1 MRTLLRR
8 RPSPAMVVACIALLV
23 ALSGTGLAAVAAL
36 PINSVGTAQLKSN
49 AVTNAKIAA
58 NAVTGVKVR
67 NGSLRKADFAAGQ
80 IPAGAA
86 GPAGATGPTG
96 AAPAPQGV
104 IGALQLRQQ
113 SISIASLAPSQNGM
127 YNTDDVTQN
136 CNAGQKAILGGTG
149 WNPDTDDRELFV
161 VEMRPN
167 VNPAGE
173 VIGYTAKGGN
183 DSGASSTFTLYV
195 LCYKSSTRL
204 GRVRGGMCPAPD
216 AVHARHRRVTH
227 ASHVCP

>member
-36 PINSVGTAQLKSN
+36 PINSIGPAQLKRN
-49 AVTNAKIAA
+49 AVTNPKIAA
-58 NAVTGVKVR
+58 NAVTGAKVR
-67 NGSLRKADFAAGQ
+67 NGSLRRVDFAAGQ
-80 IPAGAA
+80 IPAGAP

-96 AAPAPQGV
+96 PTGPQGV

-113 SISIASLAPSQNGM
+113 SIAIASLAPSQDGM

-136 CNAGQKAILGGTG
+136 CNAGQKALLGGTG

-167 VNPAGE
+167 VNGSGE

-195 LCYKSSTRL
+195 LCY
-204 GRVRGGMCPAPD
+204 
-216 AVHARHRRVTH
+216 
-227 ASHVCP
+227 